1 MRIVGCCFACPCGC
15 GLELVVCV
23 SGPVRACVLSAVEIC
38 KQASIQGSIKC
49 GGESF
54 SFGKTTTEEFQNS
67 KNQLC
72 AAGAAFRRKPM
83 ASGQAWHWEIIVVPD
98 DPPRPPSFPSPAAP
112 PTLQSYVVEWLE
124 DDQHQKWIAECVA
137 VGVLLSLAV
146 MLMWWLCIPAEGS
159 SDGHVRLVD
168 EEAKHSP
175 PEPFEVVLQRTTP
188 GEEIGIAIGADAEN
202 HVVVAG
208 ILPGTIAEA
217 YGDAIQVL
225 DRILKINGNDV
236 TPETDFFALI
246 SPEVMEVRLLLL
258 PADEGDRVNE
268 GELSSHPASSSVEG
282 WLSRCCRALR
292 GRSPTSTALVV
303 MPGSPGGMPPDLFKL
318 VLPPLPG
325 FGAIPSARGPISART
340 MSAEAAEA
348 VRELKEPIEGLERE
362 LRLARAEIAEQAAL
376 SKRFD
381 LELGAQRQRVML
393 DESQLESKEA
403 LERQLNE
410 RIATCLVRC
419 RRRRRRRRRHLL
431 RSRRPDGPPLGPHHM
446 GAFP

>member
-1 MRIVGCCFACPCGC
+1 MFATVSDAGKNEFPKTPVQKPTLPCS
-15 GLELVVCV
+15 V
-23 SGPVRACVLSAVEIC
+23 AV
-38 KQASIQGSIKC
+38 
-49 GGESF
+49 
-54 SFGKTTTEEFQNS
+54 
-67 KNQLC
+67 QLF
-72 AAGAAFRRKPM
+72 AANPM

-112 PTLQSYVVEWLE
+112 PSVQSYVVEWLE
-124 DDQHQKWIAECVA
+124 DDLHQKWIAEWIA
-137 VGVLLSLAV
+137 VGVLLSLVV
-146 MLMWWLCIPAEGS
+146 MLMWWLCVPAEGS
-159 SDGHVRLVD
+159 SDAHVRLVD

-175 PEPFEVVLQRTTP
+175 PEPFEVVLQRKTP

-246 SPEVMEVRLLLL
+246 SPDVMEVRLLLL

-268 GELSSHPASSSVEG
+268 GELSSQPASSSAEG

-292 GRSPTSTALVV
+292 AAGSSTSTALVV
-303 MPGSPGGMPPDLFKL
+303 MPGSPGGMPPDVFKL

-410 RIATCLVRC
+410 RIATCLVR

-431 RSRRPDGPPLGPHHM
+431 CSRRPDGPTAHHM
-446 GAFP
+446 LSLESFP

>member
-1 MRIVGCCFACPCGC
+1 M
-15 GLELVVCV
+15 

-38 KQASIQGSIKC
+38 KQASKQASKIIAEEKVSDSEKRRLKNSKTPKTNSALQHLLG
-49 GGESF
+49 SF
-54 SFGKTTTEEFQNS
+54 SPQTH
-67 KNQLC
+67 
-72 AAGAAFRRKPM
+72 M